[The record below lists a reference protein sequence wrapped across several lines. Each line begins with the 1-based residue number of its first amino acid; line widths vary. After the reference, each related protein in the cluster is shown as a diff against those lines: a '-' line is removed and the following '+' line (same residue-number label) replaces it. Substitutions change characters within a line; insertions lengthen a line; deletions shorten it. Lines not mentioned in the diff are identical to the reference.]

1 MSVRK
6 RKLPSGKTVYEVR
19 WRDAGR
25 NRSKAFPTLG
35 EAKTYDDE
43 ISRLRRQGDLAWEMA
58 RRDLTVLQLAEDWW
72 ERRASTVSKST
83 QSSYARHLDK
93 RILPEFGSRR
103 AVTLRPGDVERW
115 MQKMRDAGT
124 GEPTIAHAVAALQSV
139 LTLAVRDGLLV
150 ANPVSG
156 AHRPAVVRERHPVLI
171 RPITVERMVWDLRW
185 RGREREAVLL
195 ELLAYAGLRPESEAI
210 TLTWRQVTD
219 RTITVTSRKG
229 RQARP
234 KTRSIPIFPPLART
248 LAEWRLRSG
257 RPGPDA
263 LVIPCNGGPWTGDD
277 WRNWQRR
284 VFKPVAWWAYLPGD
298 VIARDLRGSL
308 ASLLIHEGRPVPD
321 VAEIMGHSAEV
332 CLRVYAQIWAEFDF
346 RQRVSAVE
354 AMESARARVR
364 TEYARWQKAEEG
376 FARNAA

>member
-1 MSVRK
+1 MSVQK
-6 RKLPSGKTVYEVR
+6 RRLPSGTIVYEVR

-25 NRSKAFPTLG
+25 NRSRSFPTRA
-35 EAKTYDDE
+35 EAKRYDDE
-43 ISRLRRQGDLAWEMA
+43 LGRLRRQGDLAWEMSRREITVEALMADWWA
-58 RRDLTVLQLAEDWW
+58 RRSTTVS
-72 ERRASTVSKST
+72 ASTRE
-83 QSSYARHLDK
+83 SYGRHFDL
-93 RILPEFGSRR
+93 RIRPEFGHRR
-103 AVTLRPGDVERW
+103 AVTLRPGDIERW
-115 MQKMRDAGT
+115 MQRMRDEGI
-124 GEPTIAHAVAALQSV
+124 GEATIAHTVAALQSV
-139 LTLAVRDGLLV
+139 LTLAVRDGLLI

-156 AHRPAVVRERHPVLI
+156 AYRPAVVRERHPVLI
-171 RPITVERMVWDLRW
+171 RPITVERMSWDLRY

-248 LAEWRLRSG
+248 LAEWRLRCG

-263 LVIPCNGGPWTGDD
+263 LVIPCDGGPWSGDD

-284 VFKPVAWWAYLPGD
+284 VFKPVAWWAYLPAD

-346 RQRVSAVE
+346 RKRVSAVD
-354 AMESARARVR
+354 AMESARDHVR
-364 TEYARWQKAEEG
+364 TEYARWRRDDEG
-376 FARNAA
+376 GTRNAA